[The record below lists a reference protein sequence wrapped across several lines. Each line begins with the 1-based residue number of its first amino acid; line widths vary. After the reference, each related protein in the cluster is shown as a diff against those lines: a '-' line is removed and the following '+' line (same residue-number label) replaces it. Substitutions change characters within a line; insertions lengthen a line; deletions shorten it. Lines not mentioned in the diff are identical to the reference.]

1 MKILLTGA
9 NGFIGSY
16 LLDKYRLEYQIKTF
30 SFLKDDFDNL
40 NLSGINTIIHLS
52 ALVHQMGGANPNEY
66 EKVNVIQT
74 LELAKK
80 AKDSG
85 VKHFIFMS
93 TIKVYGEES
102 DTVYTEKTHCH
113 PQDDYGQSKW
123 HAEIALQKLSDEHFT
138 ISIIRTPIVYGRG
151 IKGNIKNLVE
161 LIGKVP
167 ILPFGHTRNRRS
179 MVYVGNL
186 CALIERVLTHRAAGV
201 FLACDDKSLSTTE
214 FIHEITTAL
223 GKKCYLIDIPFFE
236 NLLKYF
242 KPTFHQRLF
251 GNLIVDNSET
261 EKKLVFSNPYST
273 KEGIKAM
280 LEGNNL

>member
-9 NGFIGSY
+9 NGFIGGY
-16 LLDKYRLEYQIKTF
+16 FTDQYRLAYQIKTF
-30 SFLKDDFDNL
+30 SFLNDDFDRL
-40 NLSGINTIIHLS
+40 ELSGTDTVIHLS
-52 ALVHQMGGANPNEY
+52 ALVHQMGGASANEY
-66 EKVNVIQT
+66 EAINVTQT

-80 AKDSG
+80 AKASR

-93 TIKVYGEES
+93 TVKVYGEEN
-102 DTVYTEKTHCH
+102 DPVYTENTPCH
-113 PQDDYGQSKW
+113 PQDYYGKSKLR
-123 HAEIALQKLSDEHFT
+123 AELELQKLSDEHFT
-138 ISIIRTPIVYGRG
+138 VSIIRTPIVYGTG
-151 IKGNIKNLVE
+151 VKANIKNLIKLVS
-161 LIGKVP
+161 KVP

-186 CALIERVLTHRAAGV
+186 CALIAQVLTHRASGV

-214 FIHEITTAL
+214 FIHEIATAL

-261 EKKLVFSNPYST
+261 KKKLAFSNPYNT
-273 KEGIKAM
+273 EEGIKAM
-280 LEGNNL
+280 ISGNNL